1 MWYEVVW
8 EGDWLSFGIPGVLQ
22 VVKRSMS
29 VAAFFPK
36 GTAARDSGGY
46 HADCWFSSVSEAEF
60 WRDH

>member
-8 EGDWLSFGIPGVLQ
+8 RVGNGLFGGNVDVLQ
-22 VVKRSMS
+22 LVKRSMT

-46 HADCWFSSVSEAEF
+46 HASGWLSSGSEEEF
-60 WRDH
+60 